1 MRMFPLSGCFFHLY
15 IIKIIKKSKKVCFFF
30 SLSLTGSV
38 LLNILPAQPLHADAF
53 DEKAMDLQHVLTA

>member
-1 MRMFPLSGCFFHLY
+1 LY
-15 IIKIIKKSKKVCFFF
+15 IIKIIKKSKKVCFFL